1 VTPELTT
8 LVTALDL
15 GDWLRRTA
23 LDGSLVLAVP
33 VAMVAGLV
41 SFFSPCVVPLLPG
54 YLSYATGL
62 SGADLADARRG
73 RMLAGSLLFVLG
85 FSFVFVSFGALIG
98 GVGAWLFEYERPITV
113 VLGSM
118 TILLGLVFVGVVP
131 WMQRDWR
138 IHKVPSVGLAAA
150 PLLGALFGLG
160 WAPCVGPTLSA
171 VLTLSVNEASAG
183 RGALLTFVY
192 CLGLGLPFVAAAL
205 AYRRM
210 LGTVKWVRRHQRWV
224 TAVGG
229 LMLVVVGLL
238 LVTGWWDV
246 LVGWIQVW
254 FFPGF
259 TAGI

>member
-1 VTPELTT
+1 MTPELTG

-15 GDWLRRTA
+15 GDWLRNIT

-33 VAMVAGLV
+33 VALVAGLV

-62 SGADLADARRG
+62 SGADLADAKRG

-98 GVGAWLFEYERPITV
+98 GVGKWLFDYQQPITI
-113 VLGSM
+113 VLGSF
-118 TILLGLVFVGVVP
+118 TILLGLVFMGVVP

-138 IHKVPSVGLAAA
+138 IHQVPSVGLAAA
-150 PLLGALFGLG
+150 PLLGVLFGLG
-160 WAPCVGPTLSA
+160 WAPCIGPTLAA
-171 VLTLSVNEASAG
+171 VLSLSVNEASAV

-192 CLGLGLPFVAAAL
+192 CLGLGLPFIAAAL

-224 TAVGG
+224 TALGG
-229 LMLVVVGLL
+229 LMLVAVGLL
-238 LVTGWWDV
+238 LVTGWWGE
-246 LVGWIQVW
+246 LVGWIRTW